1 MMILG
6 IFTLPVGT
14 SAFCPEDGGR
24 RKVEA
29 IALAEPVDDSEE
41 GNMDVLRRQG
51 REGPTSA
58 AADGAEVGSG
68 RDGRKK
74 PDLAAAAEDVGV
86 GSGSGE
92 DAAAVRA
99 GRSSGHGE
107 DAAALHAG
115 RRRSERGEA
124 KSARGGGGAK
134 SSRVEKE
141 ERSLRVE
148 SCGGEFVRADGR

>member
-1 MMILG
+1 MG
-6 IFTLPVGT
+6 PRSDPATTVG
-14 SAFCPEDGGR
+14 
-24 RKVEA
+24 
-29 IALAEPVDDSEE
+29 
-41 GNMDVLRRQG
+41 
-51 REGPTSA
+51 
-58 AADGAEVGSG
+58 
-68 RDGRKK
+68 KK

-99 GRSSGHGE
+99 GRSSGDGE

-115 RRRSERGEA
+115 RRRSEQGGEA
-124 KSARGGGGAK
+124 KSTRGGGGAK

-148 SCGGEFVRADGR
+148 SCGGFAKVVHELPLAEGIGKTVLSQLKWLLISELFLFYVWLLLLVLTREFCRDTSLLFDISSADLW